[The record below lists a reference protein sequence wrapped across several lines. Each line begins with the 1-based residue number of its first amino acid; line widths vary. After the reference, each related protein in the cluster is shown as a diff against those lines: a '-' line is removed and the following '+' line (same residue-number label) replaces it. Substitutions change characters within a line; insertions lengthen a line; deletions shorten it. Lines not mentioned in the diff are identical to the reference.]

1 MEGPKYSRKL
11 MLGTIDDIPVYTF
24 TALVRRE
31 DIEATG
37 VSEEDYWKAAE
48 KNTASAAFICSMAE
62 LLGLYADNDD
72 TLYVAT
78 THLPGGASV
87 LYLPDLF
94 RQYCEEHGEEMCYIL
109 PSSTEEVIV
118 IAGSKLGDDME
129 VSDLA
134 YMVNEI
140 NTAQVDP
147 ILQLEPVVYQ
157 YTVSSRKINM
167 ICKAE
172 VL

>member
-1 MEGPKYSRKL
+1 
-11 MLGTIDDIPVYTF
+11 
-24 TALVRRE
+24 
-31 DIEATG
+31 
-37 VSEEDYWKAAE
+37 
-48 KNTASAAFICSMAE
+48 
-62 LLGLYADNDD
+62 
-72 TLYVAT
+72 
-78 THLPGGASV
+78 
-87 LYLPDLF
+87 
-94 RQYCEEHGEEMCYIL
+94 MCYIL

-118 IAGSKLGDDME
+118 IAGSKLRDDMD

-157 YTVSSRKINM
+157 YTVSSRKIKM

>member
-1 MEGPKYSRKL
+1 
-11 MLGTIDDIPVYTF
+11 
-24 TALVRRE
+24 
-31 DIEATG
+31 
-37 VSEEDYWKAAE
+37 
-48 KNTASAAFICSMAE
+48 
-62 LLGLYADNDD
+62 
-72 TLYVAT
+72 
-78 THLPGGASV
+78 
-87 LYLPDLF
+87 
-94 RQYCEEHGEEMCYIL
+94 MCYIL

-118 IAGSKLGDDME
+118 IAGSKLGDNME

-157 YTVSSRKINM
+157 YTVSSDEVKM
-167 ICKAE
+167 IYKAE